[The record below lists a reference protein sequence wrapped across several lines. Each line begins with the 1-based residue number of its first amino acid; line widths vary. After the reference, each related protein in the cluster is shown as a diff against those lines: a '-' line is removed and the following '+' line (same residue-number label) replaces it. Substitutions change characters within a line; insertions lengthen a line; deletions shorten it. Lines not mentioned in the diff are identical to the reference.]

1 MTSGKKVAELVS
13 FLFAARCF
21 WFANLRMLFGD
32 DHERREVFILFLL
45 LIADKFRGFSTW
57 FRCCETIRNENLCSS
72 WLSRLSSNIFTTPAP
87 SELWDNARWKKKS
100 GKKERKQRA
109 RKKKRKNEQVESE
122 SSQIFNEI
130 DLHFR
135 IINAMNALNFY
146 FTHSRSR
153 EKLLEQVEKI
163 YKLCAISMAM
173 AGEKKWQNSFS
184 AWFRQ
189 RDKLQETP
197 TLCTIFVHEQLF
209 FLFFLR

>member
-1 MTSGKKVAELVS
+1 MLDEKKRV
-13 FLFAARCF
+13 
-21 WFANLRMLFGD
+21 
-32 DHERREVFILFLL
+32 
-45 LIADKFRGFSTW
+45 
-57 FRCCETIRNENLCSS
+57 
-72 WLSRLSSNIFTTPAP
+72 
-87 SELWDNARWKKKS
+87 
-100 GKKERKQRA
+100 A
-109 RKKKRKNEQVESE
+109 RKNANNEQGKKRKNEQVESE

-163 YKLCAISMAM
+163 HKLCAISMAM

-209 FLFFLR
+209 FLFFFALTERGSARPQQKLKGQKIFS